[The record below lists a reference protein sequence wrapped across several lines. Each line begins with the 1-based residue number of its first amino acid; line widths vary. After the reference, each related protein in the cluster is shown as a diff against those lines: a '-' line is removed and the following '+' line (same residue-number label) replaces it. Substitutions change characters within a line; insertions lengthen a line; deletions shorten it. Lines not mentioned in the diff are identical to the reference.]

1 MCLNQISKNI
11 FVINLKKR
19 TDRLRHIQEVL
30 KKINCNDYEIVEAI
44 DGNTINRSLFINQ
57 GALGLVQTYFKIFE
71 LIKDKPTEEIILI
84 EDDCV
89 FSENFCENVNHFLN
103 ELPNDWNI
111 LYFGGNHNISLAPP
125 PSKLTEHVCKV
136 HHTYSAHCVVMKT
149 KVFFELIWGNIF
161 LFVYHH
167 QYLPGTLLPKSLCAL
182 QAQYPA
188 LVLSFFFSHWC
199 LAANDALAPES
210 FHFAVITGDP

>member
-1 MCLNQISKNI
+1 MCLNKISKNI

-19 TDRLRHIQEVL
+19 TDRLRHIQEEL
-30 KKINCNDYEIVEAI
+30 KKINCNNYEIVEAI
-44 DGNTINRSLFINQ
+44 DGNTINRSPFINQ

-89 FSENFCENVNHFLN
+89 FSENFSENVNNFLN

-111 LYFGGNHNISLAPP
+111 LYFGGNHNPSLAPP
-125 PSKLTEHVCKV
+125 PSKFTEHVRKV

-149 KVFFELIWGNIF
+149 KVFFELIEI
-161 LFVYHH
+161 LK
-167 QYLPGTLLPKSLCAL
+167 TLRY
-182 QAQYPA
+182 QTD
-188 LVLSFFFSHWC
+188 VGLSFLQKKYPSYTT
-199 LAANDALAPES
+199 S
-210 FHFAVITGDP
+210 KKITWQVPSYSDIENKLVNYNSSLKDE